1 MTQLHC
7 SHTNGIIINTGM
19 DKQNTNRR
27 HFTKSIFN
35 ATIRKSFFA
44 IFLLFISWF
53 AFGQPAKFGNALHFD
68 GSNDYV
74 DLTTITSVS
83 APFTVECW
91 VKYDILSG
99 DPARTFIGSRTN
111 ETFDIKIESGRVH
124 GDIGT
129 GTWCTTNA
137 DASGTYYN
145 NTWYHIAYV
154 VTSTGYSV
162 YVNGGIITD
171 NHSYDGGAV
180 CNGAVLANGSNKIR
194 IGSGGPNA
202 AEYFKGTVDELR
214 IWNVARTSAQI
225 AENYNRELPTP
236 TSQTGLVAY
245 YDFNQGVVGGDNTGI
260 TSLIDKSGNNHNG
273 TFRNMSLTGSE
284 SNFVGEIIN
293 ISGDIPTPVVN
304 VSSACPGG
312 NVVLTVTND
321 EDRFTYG
328 WWDNSSCTGAPLH
341 EGTSYTINNMQSN
354 ATYYVRAYY
363 GIESSFD
370 YTGNVQTYTPE
381 YSGEY
386 KLEVW
391 GAEGGNARY
400 RGGTDSG
407 GKGGYSYGNVTL
419 IAGTQIYVVVGG
431 AGANDCSGSDRAGG
445 YNGGGTGTRHGNTDY
460 HYGSGGGATH
470 IAKDN
475 NRGELRN
482 YNSYRNEI
490 LIVAGGGGGASG
502 NINEGRYWGGP
513 GGSGGGTN
521 GGNAS
526 SAGGQGTTATGGSQ
540 TSGGNGAGF
549 GYGATGNSDGSGGGG
564 GGWFG
569 GGNNPNS
576 DTRPSAGGSGYI
588 GGVTGGST
596 SNGVRTGNG
605 YAKITC
611 IYSSEIATVPVE
623 LYAVPVVEIY
633 PENPMICPGTTIS
646 LIAATADGYL
656 WNNGATTAE
665 ITVGGGTYTV
675 TATNSN
681 GCSVEHTTTVTEVT
695 PSAGEI
701 DDVEVCYS
709 DDEIT
714 LTSSAT
720 AIGVGTVEY
729 RWIVGSIT
737 TSWSEAANYTLTAA
751 ERAMLG
757 SGNYNITREYRDDC
771 GNPSGS
777 ATGTLTINPPMNPPT
792 VSGSTTIYCGQTA
805 TLTASSD
812 VVGNLRYRW
821 YSDPE
826 GQNLVY
832 EGSEFTTPAL
842 DAATT
847 YYVQTVDIPLGDA
860 PIDFD
865 YTGDVQTWEVPVGVT
880 QVKLEVWGAQGG
892 APSGIDSHQQ
902 GGKGGYSCG
911 TITLQQNTELYIYVG
926 GQGLSDASGFNGGG
940 FYQIFHAGNGGGGG
954 GASDI
959 RVGSGSLYAR
969 VIVAGGGGG
978 QGGFDNY
985 VWGDSNAMYGYG
997 GGLSGGIGYRNENP
1011 AGTQTSGFSFGQ
1023 GGPSEHVYGGNGGG
1037 GWYGGYGAKDP
1048 YDGGCGGSGYVYTA
1062 STASNYPSGC
1072 LLNSSYYLTEAQ
1084 TIAGNMSFLAPDGTN
1099 ETGHTGNGYARI
1111 TITDMADLP
1120 DICPSELVPVTV
1132 TVTTA
1137 PAPVVEVPNP
1147 NACQGDN
1154 VVLTITNPV
1163 DGLNYG
1169 WWDNSSCTGAPI
1181 HEGTSFTI
1189 NEMLNDATYYVRI
1202 NYNGVTCSS
1211 AITEVPVEL
1220 YIRPSFTLNASSP
1233 ISCNN
1238 TPVEFTITDATG
1250 NILRYEW
1257 SDGTITTD
1265 INHTVIPENTTTY
1278 VVTAYNDHCS
1288 ASRSYTIAANAPNV
1302 TIISSDNDLCLD
1314 AGTQVAMFLQIS
1326 GSLGE
1331 IYAWSTGENTSSINT
1346 NPSSTT
1352 TYTVTISGDN
1362 YACNTIVEHTVHV
1375 NPIVEISPVNP
1386 MICPGTTISLIAAT
1400 ADGYLWNNG
1409 ASTNEINVGDG
1420 TYTVT
1425 ATNSDGC
1432 FVEVATTV
1440 TEVIVPSAGEI
1451 DEVDVCYSDEEITLT
1466 SNVTAIGGGIVEYR
1480 WNVGGITT
1488 DWSEETTYTL
1498 TPAERATFSIGTY
1511 NITRE
1516 YRDECGNSGNTTGT
1530 LTINSPMNP
1539 PTVSGS
1545 TTIYCGQTAT
1555 LTASSD
1561 VVGNL
1566 LYRWYSDPEGQNLV
1580 YEGSEFT
1587 TPALDATTT
1596 YYLQVVE
1603 AQPTFDPI
1611 DFDYTGHVQTWE
1623 VPVGVTQV
1631 KLEVWGAEGGRGLDN
1646 GSLRAAG
1653 GKGGYSY
1660 GNYASTPGQTLY
1672 IGVGGKGTDGSNRT
1686 NSPGGYNGG
1695 GNGTE
1700 DQNDD
1705 ESSGGGGGAT
1715 HIATSTGTLSDIGY
1729 SNRSNVLI
1737 VAGGGGGGS
1746 FAQNGGYGGGTTGSS
1761 GVAGGAGGTENP
1773 TSSDFGRGE
1782 NGSGTG
1788 NQNGVAGGGGGWS
1801 GGKTNPTAN
1810 CDCNSAG
1817 GGSGYVRTSATA
1829 PDAST
1834 DNYLTDAQTIAG
1846 NMTFHAPNGTNE
1858 TGHSGNGY
1866 ARITITEMLVH
1877 ADICPSE
1884 LMPVTVTVTTA
1895 PAPVVEIN
1903 SACIGTPSELVVSNP
1918 IDGFQYQ
1925 WSTTSDFS
1933 TIEATGVTFTP
1944 TVNNQTTYY
1953 VRSVVARES
1962 EFIFDYTGGVQ
1973 NVELVPGFYKLE
1985 CYGAQGGSGGGLGGY
2000 SVGYSHFTNSTTLYV
2015 CVGGAGANN
2024 SGTAYGAGGYNGG
2037 ARGGNGYGSYVAAA
2051 GGGGATHIAKE
2062 NNRGVLANYNSHR
2075 EEILIVAG
2083 GGGGSGSWHQANYH
2097 NVLGHGG
2104 GLSGNNVT
2112 DFNGAVIQ
2120 GGTQNTG
2127 YAFGQGQNGRNATDA
2142 STGGEGAG
2150 GGGGGWYGGYAQQAT
2165 GTYTNCVGAGG
2176 SGYIGGVESS
2186 ITVYGNTYTS
2196 STTSG
2201 QHTGNGYARITLL
2214 YVYTDDCPS
2223 ETATV
2228 ILNPVPAPTFTLS
2241 SSVDSYCEGQPAVE
2255 LTAEDPSPDIISYQW
2270 SDGTISAEP
2279 SHTVNPGH
2287 TTTYTLTVT
2296 NGTCIVASQNI
2307 LTIIVDAP
2315 DIEPRG
2321 SDNGE
2326 CVAIGTEVT
2335 LNIANHEMYELS
2347 LGAESTQT
2355 NNYLPTYSDYCY
2367 SLSEMIYTSAEMGS
2381 AGTITSIKLYMNRY
2395 VDTRNIDVYMKHT
2408 TKSTFASNRDWEN
2421 FSSSDRVGNFSASAS
2436 GWITIELDE
2445 PFYYNGINN
2454 LLIGY
2459 DDNTGTYRGINN
2471 YKVYPCSGYQ
2481 SIMVYSDPTNYNPSS
2496 ATSYSARNRYT
2507 NKLSTIFIKGSPC
2520 SYEWSNASTG
2530 SSITVS
2536 PTETTTYTVSVTN
2549 GTHAC
2554 PAIWDYTVKVNPEP
2568 TLASGEAVC
2577 IGTEATLTAGGGI
2590 SYDWGDGFVA
2600 ENTNVVTPADN
2611 TEYTVTVKN
2620 SDGCTASASATQNI
2634 LVPGNVPATNVVYG
2648 HIWTGRE
2655 SSDWSDSRNWVVFSD
2670 SGYDFARNAP
2680 STYSKVAIRSGETC
2694 ISNNPIVNIDG
2705 LANDVTVREGHS
2717 LTVSNGHSLS
2727 VNGDL
2732 SLRGNLILDGS
2743 SRVITTGDAS
2753 IASGSTVTFAIGDTL
2768 NVDGNLTLDGSLSFP
2783 AVSPATADTT
2793 RAVRV
2798 GRDLFVNSGASLGN
2812 GGSLVFAGNGEHGLV
2827 NNTGSA
2833 LTIKNNVE
2841 LRRPRN
2847 GSMPGNIPHTVF
2859 PDGTIFSKATIF
2871 GYGILEG
2878 DITFDGTGRAIV
2890 CGGYESYASG
2900 TVSKIGGGS
2909 MFTFPTGDDNVLGSV
2924 SATIASGNT
2933 VYAKFHHK
2941 SSDNGDG
2948 THGFGLDVIPR
2959 WWNVADMCPE
2969 DGGNRFDH
2977 VSNYEYWDISSPVG
2991 LSNVTL
2997 LSNAATSAEHF
3008 SSPNEYNGN
3017 EIQVAA
3023 YSNGCWKNF
3032 GGEAGISGSDH
3043 NVITIEGASIPK
3055 DPHRAVAD
3063 FLITLGS
3070 KSKSTVL
3077 PIELTSFTATC
3088 DGRSALVEWTTATE
3102 HNNDYFSLERSDDA
3116 INFTEI
3122 ARVAGAGNSI
3132 EPLDY
3137 SYTDYGIHG
3146 GDNYYR
3152 LVQVDYDGTRTAT
3165 EIIVANC
3172 IEPEVAEPDVQA
3184 YPNPFNGELTLVLDN
3199 FGNRAATIEVYDMLG
3214 KLIYTEKASAPQN
3227 SYETIL
3233 NLSNLPPA
3241 AYMVRVSTNDFVINR
3256 NVVKN

>member
-7 SHTNGIIINTGM
+7 SHTKGIIINTGM

-44 IFLLFISWF
+44 IFLLFFSWI

-202 AEYFKGTVDELR
+202 EEYFKGTVDELR

-225 AENYNRELPTP
+225 AENYNREIPTP

-284 SNFVGEIIN
+284 SNFVGEVQN
-293 ISGDIPTPVVN
+293 CDVPSTPVVE
-304 VSSACPGG
+304 VSTACPGED
-312 NVVLTVTND
+312 VVLTVTNA
-321 EDRFTYG
+321 ENGFIYG

-341 EGTSYTINNMQSN
+341 EGTSYTVNMQSN

-363 GIESSFD
+363 GSTTVERTFV
-370 YTGNVQTYTPE
+370 YTGNVQTFTPE

-391 GAEGGNARY
+391 GAEGGSARY
-400 RGGTDSG
+400 SGGTDSG
-407 GKGGYSYGNVTL
+407 GKGGYSYGYVTL
-419 IAGTQIYVVVGG
+419 TAGTPIYVVVGG
-431 AGANDCSGSDRAGG
+431 AGSSDCYSSNCNGG
-445 YNGGGTGTRHGNTDY
+445 YNGGGTGTGHGNSAY

-482 YNSYRNEI
+482 YNSYRGEI
-490 LIVAGGGGGASG
+490 LIVAGGGGGAAG
-502 NINEGRYWGGP
+502 NVNESRGWGGP

-526 SAGGQGTTATGGSQ
+526 SANGNGGTATGGSQ
-540 TSGGNGAGF
+540 TSGGDGAGF
-549 GYGATGNSDGSGGGG
+549 GYGATGYSGGAGGGG

-569 GGNNPNS
+569 GGRNTSS

-588 GGVTGGST
+588 GGVTDGNT

-611 IYSSEIATVPVE
+611 DNIPSCFSEIAAVPVE
-623 LYAVPVVEIY
+623 LYAVPVVEIS
-633 PENPMICPGTTIS
+633 PDNPMICPGTTIT
-646 LIAATADGYL
+646 LTAATADGYR

-681 GCSVEHTTTVTEVT
+681 GCSVELTTTVTEVT

-701 DDVEVCYS
+701 DDVDVCYS

-714 LTSSAT
+714 LTSNVA
-720 AIGVGTVEY
+720 AIGIGTVEY

-737 TSWSEAANYTLTAA
+737 TSWSEATTYTLTAA
-751 ERAMLG
+751 ERATFSTG
-757 SGNYNITREYRDDC
+757 TYPITRECRAGCEY
-771 GNPSGS
+771 SGS
-777 ATGTLTINPPMNPPT
+777 ATGTLAINPPMNPPT
-792 VSGSTTIYCGQTA
+792 VSGSTSIYCGQTA

-842 DAATT
+842 NATTT
-847 YYVQTVDIPLGDA
+847 YYLQVVDVPLTSD
-860 PIDFD
+860 PINFD
-865 YTGDVQTWEVPVGVT
+865 YTGSVQTWEVPVGVT

-892 APSGIDSHQQ
+892 YRSSSTY
-902 GGKGGYSCG
+902 GGKGGYSVG
-911 TITLQQNTELYIYVG
+911 TYSSVTQGQTLYVYVG
-926 GQGLSDASGFNGGG
+926 GAGGNSSSNSSRVNAGGYNGGG
-940 FYQIFHAGNGGGGG
+940 YRYGYKGGG
-954 GASDI
+954 GATHI
-959 RVGSGSLYAR
+959 ATASGLLKDLSSNRDAVL
-969 VIVAGGGGG
+969 IVAGGGGSDG
-978 QGGFDNY
+978 ATNKQGMYGGGTTGGSSTQSYTANSSYCGKGGTQNYSGYSNSYTITTQATSGLTSNTIANYCGGFGFGGGGVY
-985 VWGDSNAMYGYG
+985 LSSGYG
-997 GGLSGGIGYRNENP
+997 G
-1011 AGTQTSGFSFGQ
+1011 A
-1023 GGPSEHVYGGNGGG
+1023 GGG
-1037 GWYGGYGAKDP
+1037 GWFGGSGTVPDSSV
-1048 YDGGCGGSGYVYTA
+1048 DDDRGGGGGSGYVK
-1062 STASNYPSGC
+1062 ST
-1072 LLNSSYYLTEAQ
+1072 LTDTQ
-1084 TIAGNMSFLAPDGTN
+1084 TIAGNTTFLAPNGTN

-1220 YIRPSFTLNASSP
+1220 YIRPSFTLNASSS

-1250 NILRYEW
+1250 NILQYEW
-1257 SDGTITTD
+1257 SDGTITTST
-1265 INHTVIPENTTTY
+1265 NHTVIPENTTTY
-1278 VVTAYNDHCS
+1278 IVTAYNDHCS
-1288 ASRSYTIAANAPNV
+1288 ASRQFTIAANAPNV
-1302 TIISSDNDLCLD
+1302 TINGSDNDECID
-1314 AGTQVAMFLQIS
+1314 AGTQVEITLHIS

-1331 IYAWSTGENTSSINT
+1331 NFAWSTGGNTSSIT
-1346 NPSSTT
+1346 VSPTTTT
-1352 TYTVTISGDN
+1352 TYTVTVSGAN

-1375 NPIVEISPVNP
+1375 NPVVDISPENP
-1386 MICPGTTISLIAAT
+1386 MICLGTTINLTAST
-1400 ADGYLWNNG
+1400 ADGYHWNNG
-1409 ASTNEINVGDG
+1409 ATTSEITVGDG

-1432 FVEVATTV
+1432 YVELSTTV
-1440 TEVIVPSAGEI
+1440 TEVITPSAGEI
-1451 DEVDVCYSDEEITLT
+1451 DDIEICYSDEEISLN
-1466 SNVTAIGGGIVEYR
+1466 SNVAAIGGGTVEYR
-1480 WNVGGITT
+1480 WNVGSITT
-1488 DWSEETTYTL
+1488 GWSEATTYTL
-1498 TPAERATFSIGTY
+1498 TSAERATFSTGTY

-1516 YRDECGNSGNTTGT
+1516 CRDECGYLGSAIGI
-1530 LTINSPMNP
+1530 LTINPPMNP
-1539 PTVSGS
+1539 PVVSGS
-1545 TTIYCGQTAT
+1545 TSIYCGQTAT

-1566 LYRWYSDPEGQNLV
+1566 RYRWYSDSEGQNLV
-1580 YEGSEFT
+1580 YEGSEFI

-1596 YYLQVVE
+1596 YYVQLVDIPV
-1603 AQPTFDPI
+1603 ADVPI
-1611 DFDYTGHVQTWE
+1611 DFDYTGDVQIWE
-1623 VPVGVTQV
+1623 VPADVSKV
-1631 KLEVWGAEGGRGLDN
+1631 KLEVWGAQGGDATN
-1646 GSLRAAG
+1646 G
-1653 GKGGYSY
+1653 GKGGYSL
-1660 GNYASTPGQTLY
+1660 GTLNVQSGDVLNVY
-1672 IGVGGKGTDGSNRT
+1672 VGGQGTVGVS
-1686 NSPGGYNGG
+1686 GAGYNGG
-1695 GNGTE
+1695 GNPTY
-1700 DQNDD
+1700 
-1705 ESSGGGGGAT
+1705 SSYYGGGGAT
-1715 HIATSTGTLSDIGY
+1715 DVRINGNTLY
-1729 SNRSNVLI
+1729 HRVI
-1737 VAGGGGGGS
+1737 VAGGGGGYRSSGFTPGVGGGNSGTDATGTTYLGYAATQNAGGYSGGNDFSSGGYMTNGS
-1746 FAQNGGYGGGTTGSS
+1746 FGLGGSMLNSVNG
-1761 GVAGGAGGTENP
+1761 
-1773 TSSDFGRGE
+1773 F
-1782 NGSGTG
+1782 
-1788 NQNGVAGGGGGWS
+1788 AGGGGGWY
-1801 GGKTNPTAN
+1801 GGGGGHAG
-1810 CDCNSAG
+1810 G
-1817 GGSGYVRTSATA
+1817 GGSGYVYTSTTA
-1829 PDAST
+1829 ANYPSGCLL
-1834 DNYLTDAQTIAG
+1834 NSSYYLTEAQTIAG
-1846 NMTFHAPNGTNE
+1846 NTTFLAPNGTNE

-1903 SACIGTPSELVVSNP
+1903 SACIGTPSELTVSNP
-1918 IDGFQYQ
+1918 IDGFLYQ

-2083 GGGGSGSWHQANYH
+2083 GGGGSGSWYQANYSTYT
-2097 NVLGHGG
+2097 GHGG

-2112 DFNGAVIQ
+2112 ARNGTVVQ
-2120 GGTQNTG
+2120 GGAQTTG
-2127 YAFGQGQNGRNATDA
+2127 YAFGLGQNGRNATNA
-2142 STGGEGAG
+2142 SSGGEGAG

-2165 GTYTNCVGAGG
+2165 GTNTNCVGAGG

-2186 ITVYGNTYTS
+2186 IIVNETTYTS

-2201 QHTGNGYARITLL
+2201 QHSGNGYAHITLL
-2214 YVYTDDCPS
+2214 YAETGDCPS

-2241 SSVDSYCEGQPAVE
+2241 SSVDSYCEGQPAVV
-2255 LTAEDPSPDIISYQW
+2255 LTAEDPSPDIISYLW
-2270 SDGTISAEP
+2270 SDGEITTLP
-2279 SHTVNPGH
+2279 SHGVTPVH

-2296 NGTCIVASQNI
+2296 NGTCIVASQEIVI
-2307 LTIIVDAP
+2307 LVDAP
-2315 DIEPRG
+2315 DITIIG
-2321 SDNGE
+2321 SNNGE
-2326 CVAIGTEVT
+2326 CVSTGTEVT
-2335 LNIANHEMYELS
+2335 LSIDYTDMPSDILWSTSSTELS
-2347 LGAESTQT
+2347 
-2355 NNYLPTYSDYCY
+2355 
-2367 SLSEMIYTSAEMGS
+2367 
-2381 AGTITSIKLYMNRY
+2381 
-2395 VDTRNIDVYMKHT
+2395 VH
-2408 TKSTFASNRDWEN
+2408 
-2421 FSSSDRVGNFSASAS
+2421 
-2436 GWITIELDE
+2436 
-2445 PFYYNGINN
+2445 
-2454 LLIGY
+2454 
-2459 DDNTGTYRGINN
+2459 
-2471 YKVYPCSGYQ
+2471 
-2481 SIMVYSDPTNYNPSS
+2481 
-2496 ATSYSARNRYT
+2496 
-2507 NKLSTIFIKGSPC
+2507 
-2520 SYEWSNASTG
+2520 
-2530 SSITVS
+2530 VS
-2536 PTETTTYTVSVTN
+2536 PTETTTYSVKVADN
-2549 GTHAC
+2549 LHSC
-2554 PAIWDYTVKVNPEP
+2554 PGLWDYTIKIKPEP
-2568 TLASGEAVC
+2568 TLASDEAVC
-2577 IGTEATLTAGGGI
+2577 IGAEATLTAGGGI

-2600 ENTNVVTPADN
+2600 DNTNVVTPADN
-2611 TEYTVTVKN
+2611 TEYIVTVKN
-2620 SDGCTASASATQNI
+2620 SDGCTASASATQNV

-2680 STYSKVAIRSGETC
+2680 STYNKVAIRSGETC
-2694 ISNNPIVNIDG
+2694 ISNNPTVNIDG

-2727 VNGDL
+2727 VNGNL
-2732 SLRGNLILDGS
+2732 SLNGNLILDGS

-2798 GRDLFVNSGASLGN
+2798 GRDLIVNSGASLGN

-2900 TVSKIGGGS
+2900 TVTKIGGGS

-3008 SSPNEYNGN
+3008 SSPNEYNAN

-3137 SYTDYGIHG
+3137 SYTDYGIHV

-3152 LVQVDYDGTRTAT
+3152 LVQVDYDGTRTVS
-3165 EIIVANC
+3165 EIVVANC
-3172 IEPEVAEPDVQA
+3172 IESEVGEPDVQA

-3199 FGNRAATIEVYDMLG
+3199 FDNRPATIEVYDMLG
-3214 KLIYTEKASAPQN
+3214 KLVFMQKADAPQN
-3227 SYETIL
+3227 SYEIIL
-3233 NLSNLPPA
+3233 NLGNLPPA
-3241 AYMVRVSTNDFVINR
+3241 AYTVRVSTNDFVINR

>member
-1 MTQLHC
+1 
-7 SHTNGIIINTGM
+7 M
-19 DKQNTNRR
+19 DKQNNNRR
-27 HFTKSIFN
+27 LFTRIIFD
-35 ATIRKSFFA
+35 ATIRKSLFA
-44 IFLLFISWF
+44 IFLLFFSGI
-53 AFGQPAKFGNALHFD
+53 AFGQLAKFGNALHFD

-74 DLTTITSVS
+74 DLTTITDVS

-91 VKYDILSG
+91 VKYEIMKGIGGESNTH
-99 DPARTFIGSRTN
+99 TFIGSRN
-111 ETFDIKIESGRVH
+111 NQSTFDIKIESDRVH
-124 GDIGT
+124 CDIGNASS
-129 GTWCTTNA
+129 WCSDHADFSSSYTT
-137 DASGTYYN
+137 

-154 VTSTGYSV
+154 VTSSNYSI
-162 YVNGGIITD
+162 YVNGEYKTTV
-171 NHSYDGGAV
+171 SFS
-180 CNGAVLANGSNKIR
+180 CSAVLANSNNIIR
-194 IGSGGPNA
+194 IGSGGPGA
-202 AEYFKGTVDELR
+202 EEYFKGAVDELR
-214 IWNVARTSAQI
+214 IWNVARTESQI

-633 PENPMICPGTTIS
+633 PENPMICPGTTTT
-646 LIAATADGYL
+646 LRAATADGYL
-656 WNNGATTAE
+656 WNNGATTNE

-681 GCSVEHTTTVTEVT
+681 GCSVEISSTVTELTT

-701 DDVEVCYS
+701 DDVDACYF

-714 LTSSAT
+714 LTSNAA

-737 TSWSEAANYTLTAA
+737 KDWSVAANYTLTDAD
-751 ERAMLG
+751 RATLG

-771 GNPSGS
+771 SNLRGS
-777 ATGTLTINPPMNPPT
+777 TTGTLTINPPMNPPT
-792 VSGSTTIYCGQTA
+792 VSGSTSIYCGQTA

-812 VVGNLRYRW
+812 VVGNLHYRW

-826 GQNLVY
+826 GQNLIY

-842 DAATT
+842 DANTT
-847 YYVQTVDIPLGDA
+847 YYLQAVDVPLTSIP
-860 PIDFD
+860 INFD
-865 YTGDVQTWEVPVGVT
+865 YTGEVQTWEVPVGVT

-1084 TIAGNMSFLAPDGTN
+1084 TIAGNISFPAPDGTN

-1111 TITDMADLP
+1111 TITEMADLP
-1120 DICPSELVPVTV
+1120 VICPSELMPVTV

-1147 NACQGDN
+1147 NACQGDD
-1154 VVLTITNPV
+1154 VVLTITNPI

-1169 WWDNSSCTGAPI
+1169 WWNNSSCTGAPL

-1189 NEMLNDATYYVRI
+1189 NNMLSDATYYVRI
-1202 NYNGVTCSS
+1202 NYNGLTCSS
-1211 AITEVPVEL
+1211 EITEVPVEL

-1346 NPSSTT
+1346 NPSLTT
-1352 TYTVTISGDN
+1352 TYTATVSGDN

-1375 NPIVEISPVNP
+1375 NPVVEISPENP
-1386 MICPGTTISLIAAT
+1386 MICPGTTISLTAAT

-1409 ASTNEINVGDG
+1409 AHTNEITVGDG

-1425 ATNSDGC
+1425 ATNSDRC
-1432 FVEVATTV
+1432 SVEVATTV
-1440 TEVIVPSAGEI
+1440 TEVTVLSAGEI
-1451 DEVDVCYSDEEITLT
+1451 ADVHVCYSDDEITLT
-1466 SNVTAIGGGIVEYR
+1466 SNIAAIGGGTVEYR
-1480 WNVGGITT
+1480 WNVGNITT
-1488 DWSEETTYTL
+1488 DWSEATTYTL
-1498 TPAERATFSIGTY
+1498 TAAERATFSIGTY

-1530 LTINSPMNP
+1530 LTINPPMNP

-1545 TTIYCGQTAT
+1545 TTIYCGQAAT

-1561 VVGNL
+1561 VIGNL
-1566 LYRWYSDPEGQNLV
+1566 RYRWYSDPEGQNLV

-1596 YYLQVVE
+1596 YYLQVIE
-1603 AQPTFDPI
+1603 AQPTLNPI

-1715 HIATSTGTLSDIGY
+1715 HIAIITGTLSDIGY

-1761 GVAGGAGGTENP
+1761 GVAGGAGGTESP

-1834 DNYLTDAQTIAG
+1834 DNCLTDAQTIAG
-1846 NMTFHAPNGTNE
+1846 NTTFLAPNGTNE

-1918 IDGFQYQ
+1918 MDGFSYQ

-1933 TIEATGVTFTP
+1933 TIEATGATFTP
-1944 TVNNQTTYY
+1944 TVDAQTTYY
-1953 VRSVVARES
+1953 VRSVV
-1962 EFIFDYTGGVQ
+1962 
-1973 NVELVPGFYKLE
+1973 
-1985 CYGAQGGSGGGLGGY
+1985 GS
-2000 SVGYSHFTNSTTLYV
+2000 
-2015 CVGGAGANN
+2015 
-2024 SGTAYGAGGYNGG
+2024 
-2037 ARGGNGYGSYVAAA
+2037 
-2051 GGGGATHIAKE
+2051 
-2062 NNRGVLANYNSHR
+2062 
-2075 EEILIVAG
+2075 
-2083 GGGGSGSWHQANYH
+2083 
-2097 NVLGHGG
+2097 
-2104 GLSGNNVT
+2104 
-2112 DFNGAVIQ
+2112 
-2120 GGTQNTG
+2120 
-2127 YAFGQGQNGRNATDA
+2127 
-2142 STGGEGAG
+2142 
-2150 GGGGGWYGGYAQQAT
+2150 
-2165 GTYTNCVGAGG
+2165 
-2176 SGYIGGVESS
+2176 
-2186 ITVYGNTYTS
+2186 
-2196 STTSG
+2196 
-2201 QHTGNGYARITLL
+2201 
-2214 YVYTDDCPS
+2214 DCPS
-2223 ETATV
+2223 LSANVMLT
-2228 ILNPVPAPTFTLS
+2228 PVPAPTFTLS
-2241 SSVDSYCEGQPAVE
+2241 SSADSYCEGAPAVV
-2255 LTAEDPSPDIISYQW
+2255 LTAEDPSSDIISYQW

-2279 SHTVNPGH
+2279 SHTVNPEH

-2296 NGTCIVASQNI
+2296 NGTCIVASQEITI
-2307 LTIIVDAP
+2307 LVDAP
-2315 DIEPRG
+2315 DITIV
-2321 SDNGE
+2321 SDNDE

-2347 LGAESTQT
+2347 LGAESAQT
-2355 NNYLPTYSDYCY
+2355 NNFLPTYSYFCY

-2395 VDTRNIDVYMKHT
+2395 EDTRNIDVYMKHT
-2408 TKSTFASNRDWEN
+2408 TKSRFASNIDWEN

-2471 YKVYPCSGYQ
+2471 YKVYPCSDYQ

-2496 ATSYSARNRYT
+2496 ATSYSAHNRYT

-2549 GTHAC
+2549 GAHAC

-2590 SYDWGDGFVA
+2590 SYDWGNGFVA

-2620 SDGCTASASATQNI
+2620 SDGCTASASVTQNI
-2634 LVPGNVPATNVVYG
+2634 LVPGNVPATNAVHG

-2655 SSDWSDSRNWVVFSD
+2655 SSDWSDSRNWVIFSNN
-2670 SGYDFARNAP
+2670 GYDFARNAP
-2680 STYSKVAIRSGETC
+2680 TTYNKVVIRSGETC
-2694 ISNNPIVNIDG
+2694 ISNNPTVNVDG
-2705 LANDVTVREGHS
+2705 VANDVTVREGHS

-2732 SLRGNLILDGS
+2732 SLVGNLILDGS
-2743 SRVITTGDAS
+2743 SQVVATGNAS

-2768 NVDGNLTLDGSLSFP
+2768 NADGNLTLDGSLNFP
-2783 AVSPATADTT
+2783 AVLPAADDTT
-2793 RAVRV
+2793 RAVII
-2798 GRDLFVNSGASLGN
+2798 GGDLIVNSGASLGN
-2812 GGSLVFAGNGEHGLV
+2812 GGTLVFAGNGAHGLV
-2827 NNTGSA
+2827 NNTGSD

-2847 GSMPGNIPHTVF
+2847 GSMPGNVPHTVF
-2859 PDGTIFSKATIF
+2859 PNGTIFGRAAIF
-2871 GYGILEG
+2871 GYGILDG
-2878 DITFDGTGRAIV
+2878 NITFNASGRAI
-2890 CGGYESYASG
+2890 CSGYESYASD
-2900 TVSKIGGGS
+2900 TVTKIGGGN
-2909 MFTFPTGDDNVLGSV
+2909 MFTFPTGDDNVLGSITAQIGSEDIV
-2924 SATIASGNT
+2924 N
-2933 VYAKFHHK
+2933 AKFHHK

-2948 THGFGLDVIPR
+2948 THGYTTDVIPR
-2959 WWNVADMCPE
+2959 WWHINDMCPE

-2977 VSNYEYWDISSPVG
+2977 VSNFEYWDISSPAE

-2997 LSNAATSAEHF
+2997 MSNAATSAEHF

-3017 EIQVAA
+3017 VIQVAA
-3023 YSNGCWKNF
+3023 YTNGCWKNF

-3043 NVITIEGASIPK
+3043 NVITITGARIPK

-3063 FLITLGS
+3063 FLVTLGS
-3070 KSKSTVL
+3070 KSRGTVL
-3077 PIELTSFTATC
+3077 PIELLSFTATC
-3088 DGRSALVEWTTATE
+3088 NGKYAKLAWTTASE
-3102 HNNDYFSLERSDDA
+3102 HNNDYFIIERSEDA
-3116 INFTEI
+3116 INFTEVG
-3122 ARVAGAGNSI
+3122 RVAGAGSSI
-3132 EPLDY
+3132 ELIDY
-3137 SYTDYGIHG
+3137 TYNDYGIMG

-3152 LVQVDYDGTRTAT
+3152 LVQMDYDGSRTASEIVVATCVDT
-3165 EIIVANC
+3165 EVS
-3172 IEPEVAEPDVQA
+3172 EPDVQA
-3184 YPNPFNGELTLVLDN
+3184 FPNPFNGELTVVLDN
-3199 FGNRAATIEVYDMLG
+3199 FENRPARIEVYDMLG
-3214 KLIYTEKASAPQN
+3214 KMIVFEKADAPQN

-3241 AYMVRVSTNDFVINR
+3241 AYMVRVSTADFVINKQ
-3256 NVVKN
+3256 VIKQ